1 MKPTRRPTKMEK
13 PTGPRSAGMFSHGGK
28 AQKSAGRLSMKNS
41 PSLNGISAFREEK
54 VEVAQPVKKTQF
66 TVAIEPKSDE

>member
-1 MKPTRRPTKMEK
+1 
-13 PTGPRSAGMFSHGGK
+13 MFSHGGK
-28 AQKSAGRLSMKNS
+28 AQKSVGRLSMKNS
-41 PSLNGISAFREEK
+41 PSLNGISAFREDK